1 MASALRL
8 ADLRTDI
15 DGAVEIVPPHAVSDA
30 EILVLQER
38 YAPLS
43 FERFADGTLL
53 VTPPAG
59 FRSGARNL
67 ELARQVANWIRAY
80 GGIGSDSSGG
90 FTLPDTS
97 LFAADATYVSPERW
111 SAASSA
117 TFPTLVPDAVFE
129 LMSQSDRLRTTRKK
143 IVAYLR
149 NGVRLVV
156 LLDPWQRR
164 VFAGHEHDPDVHEL
178 DDVATFDCAPVMPG
192 FVLDVS
198 AIFASP

>member
-1 MASALRL
+1 MAMRL
-8 ADLRTDI
+8 ADLRTTI
-15 DGAVEIVPPHAVSDA
+15 DAAVEIVPPHPVSDEELIA
-30 EILVLQER
+30 LEER
-38 YAPLS
+38 YEPLT

-67 ELARQVANWIRAY
+67 ELAYQVGAWVRAHE
-80 GGIGSDSSGG
+80 GVGSNSSGG

-111 SAASSA
+111 SAASEA

-129 LMSQSDRLRTTRKK
+129 LMSKSDRPRTTRKK
-143 IVAYLR
+143 ILAYLQ

-156 LLDPWQRR
+156 LLDPWRRR
-164 VFAGHEHDPDVHEL
+164 VFVGHEGDEDVRAL
-178 DDVATFDCAPVMPG
+178 GDVATLDCAPAVPG
-192 FVLDVS
+192 LVLDVT
-198 AIFASP
+198 AIFGAA